1 MSYDLLEQ
9 HIHEHDIA
17 TYDIIIALHP
27 FYRYALY
34 EKVRKTARLSDDCDI
49 QELALNVIKM
59 LPRLKKSVVD
69 TFELVSLSYA
79 ELRQH
84 YGITRQKLSAKADK
98 ARINIRKALSIS
110 KGDDEVQQKFD
121 ADKASRY
128 KSIKYNGF
136 SVQDSINRKKK
147 NNKARDWAISEC
159 LESSARLAGLTPSP
173 HDSGYFISLTLP
185 GKYHSMTYE
194 QANDEINRRLNG
206 IKRDAER
213 ADILWLGIY
222 KIHGHK
228 DETPHLHIIYFVNN
242 DNKKDLDKLT
252 KIFFKYFQQEEERW
266 EKNYSINQRITY
278 FDGVLGYL
286 FKDHGEANVRT
297 GFIGLRKDIKKVWN
311 RLYTGDYGD
320 SSLSYLSDDRMW
332 IAKQL
337 MSVKEETTYLNK
349 QGLEKYRK
357 GQIINHDT
365 DMYTVSPAYTLFS
378 ISGFRDDRLNKLGR
392 NDNELDYI
400 ETSTRFISIMEMREY
415 LNPKRIPYEYK
426 KYRKIQHRYYVDL
439 VNGKSYLYINTKNVF
454 CNFIVEKVRGQ
465 PPPSERTG

>member
-17 TYDIIIALHP
+17 TYDIITALHQ
-27 FYRYALY
+27 FYRYKLY
-34 EKVRKTARLSDDCDI
+34 QKIKENSRLSDDCDI
-49 QELALNVIKM
+49 QELALNVIRM

-110 KGDDEVQQKFD
+110 KDDDEVQQKFD

-147 NNKARDWAISEC
+147 NNKARDWAICEC
-159 LESSARLAGLTPSP
+159 LEASARLSGLTPSP
-173 HDSGYFISLTLP
+173 YDSGYFISLTLP
-185 GKYHSMTYE
+185 GKYHSMTFE

-266 EKNYSINQRITY
+266 EKNYSINQKITY
-278 FDGVLGYL
+278 YDGVLGYL
-286 FKDHGEANVRT
+286 FKDHGEPNVRT

-311 RLYTGDYGD
+311 SLYTGDYGD

-349 QGLEKYRK
+349 QGLEKHK
-357 GQIINHDT
+357 AGKNINRDT

-392 NDNELDYI
+392 NDNKIDYI
-400 ETSTRFISIMEMREY
+400 ETSSRFISIMEMRKY
-415 LNPKRIPYEYK
+415 LNPEKESY
-426 KYRKIQHRYYVDL
+426 QHRKHRKTFNLFNINSVS
-439 VNGKSYLYINTKNVF
+439 VESYLYINTKNVLVDYNVF
-454 CNFIVEKVRGQ
+454 KCRGQ
-465 PPPSERTG
+465 PPPGERTG

>member
-1 MSYDLLEQ
+1 M
-9 HIHEHDIA
+9 
-17 TYDIIIALHP
+17 
-27 FYRYALY
+27 
-34 EKVRKTARLSDDCDI
+34 
-49 QELALNVIKM
+49 
-59 LPRLKKSVVD
+59 
-69 TFELVSLSYA
+69 VSLSYA

-84 YGITRQKLSAKADK
+84 YGITGQKLSAKADK

-110 KGDDEVQQKFD
+110 KDDDEVQQKFD

-136 SVQDSINRKKK
+136 SVQDSIDKKKK

-159 LESSARLAGLTPSP
+159 LEASARLAGLTPSA
-173 HDSGYFISLTLP
+173 HESGYFISLTLP

-266 EKNYSINQRITY
+266 EKNYSINQKITY

-286 FKDHGEANVRT
+286 FKDHGEPNVRT

-311 RLYTGDYGD
+311 SLYTDDYGD
-320 SSLSYLSDDRMW
+320 SSLSYLSDERMW

-349 QGLEKYRK
+349 QGLEKYRT
-357 GQIINHDT
+357 GQNINHDT

-378 ISGFRDDRLNKLGR
+378 ISGFRDDRINKLGQ
-392 NDNELDYI
+392 NDNKIDYI
-400 ETSTRFISIMEMREY
+400 ETCSRFISITKMREY
-415 LNPKRIPYEYK
+415 LNPKRIPYKYK
-426 KYRKIQHRYYVDL
+426 KYRKIYNTYSVNS
-439 VNGKSYLYINTKNVF
+439 VNGKSYLYINTKNVLGVF
-454 CNFIVEKVRGQ
+454 FDYQCNQLRGQ
-465 PPPSERTG
+465 PPPFAG